1 MRPSPVRPHPYRRV
15 WKPLY
20 WNMDSTGYYILW
32 MMQLENVTEKVQ
44 QNLVLEGGDPVFLS
58 PKRTYNSDQTTMDL
72 LPGIIYSFA
81 ALFIILDPLLSVP
94 IFAAMTKGQ
103 TATEIHKQAFIAVAV
118 AGSLMYLFLIFNKMI
133 FEILGLSLPSFQIA
147 GGILLFLLG
156 IQEALGIE
164 IGHCKEHAKTAAG
177 VVIGTPLLCGPGTI
191 TTVMLLSKDY
201 GILIPFVAITISLL
215 ATWAILYYSE
225 LIQRILGEVVTDIM
239 GKVLGMLVAAIAVKI
254 IASGVMALAGM

>member
-1 MRPSPVRPHPYRRV
+1 MQARKKISYRQ
-15 WKPLY
+15 PAFL
-20 WNMDSTGYYILW
+20 SATGAYIL
-32 MMQLENVTEKVQ
+32 
-44 QNLVLEGGDPVFLS
+44 
-58 PKRTYNSDQTTMDL
+58 DQTMQDL
-72 LPGIIYSFA
+72 IPGIIYSFA

-103 TATEIHKQAFIAVAV
+103 SAAEIHKQAFIAVAV
-118 AGSLMYLFLIFNKMI
+118 AGGLMYLFLIFNKMI
-133 FEILGLSLPSFQIA
+133 FDILGLNMPSFQIA

-191 TTVMLLSKDY
+191 TTVMLLSRDY
-201 GILIPFVAITISLL
+201 GLLIPFIAITLSLL
-215 ATWAILYYSE
+215 ATWLVLYYSE
-225 LIQRILGEVVTDIM
+225 FIQRILGEVVTDIM

-254 IASGVMALAGM
+254 IAAGIMAMAVVA